1 MTSPYD
7 ATRLLFA
14 RSGVLLFLAMASVL
28 AYLTRHSLAVANTT
42 IQAELQIN
50 NEQFGYLYSAFS
62 FGYMLFQ
69 IPGGWVGQK
78 LGVRF
83 VLPAMAI
90 LWSLMTFASAYVPT
104 FAGLLVI
111 RFLFGL
117 AQAGL
122 VPNQAL
128 AVRDWISDAGRGVA
142 SAVMVVAMS
151 VGSIASLS
159 LTSEL
164 LKSFPWR
171 SIFVGYSFLG
181 VIWALAFAVVYRAT
195 PDKVRWLQRDEDE
208 LLDGPT
214 DETEM
219 SNATLPSSDSI
230 STEAPVLSNGRNIET
245 PSRPLTN
252 MRLGVSLLGL
262 SVQAMLKAAG
272 YNLAV
277 TFLPALLEYIH
288 HVPPQQTGGY
298 VTLALLLF
306 IVGSM
311 LGGGLLV
318 FVFQVT
324 GSKYISR
331 SVIAAVMLAIAGLF
345 TALAG
350 YGETA
355 NATAIWLAVG
365 AFFSGLASAA
375 PWVAVMDIGGR
386 STAVIMG
393 FMNSFAALGGVLLSP
408 LLGRLIDHIKDTEG
422 DWSLVFLL
430 HGAYYL
436 VAAISWLLVDPNQ
449 SLESKAGSAADGVG
463 QLAQTC
469 RTRRN

>member
-1 MTSPYD
+1 M
-7 ATRLLFA
+7 RLLMA
-14 RSGVLLFLAMASVL
+14 RSGVLLLLAMASVL

-42 IQAELQIN
+42 IQLELKIN
-50 NEQFGYLYSAFS
+50 NEQFGYLYSIFS

-69 IPGGWVGQK
+69 IPAGWVGQK

-83 VLPAMAI
+83 VLPSMAI
-90 LWSLMTFASAYVPT
+90 LWSLMTFATAYVPT
-104 FAGLLVI
+104 FAGLLIV

-128 AVRDWISDAGRGVA
+128 AIRDWISDAGRGVS

-159 LTSEL
+159 LTSQL
-164 LKSFPWR
+164 LKNYPWR

-181 VIWALAFAVVYRAT
+181 VAWAILFAVVYRAT
-195 PDKVRWLQRDEDE
+195 PEKSHWLQCDAIKPPDV
-208 LLDGPT
+208 PT
-214 DETEM
+214 DQTNLPE
-219 SNATLPSSDSI
+219 SSPPTLALGTNVEPASSREEGT
-230 STEAPVLSNGRNIET
+230 STAP
-245 PSRPLTN
+245 RPLSRL
-252 MRLGVSLLGL
+252 RLGVSLLGL

-288 HVPPQQTGGY
+288 HVPPQETGRF
-298 VTLALLLF
+298 VTGALVLF
-306 IVGSM
+306 ILGSM
-311 LGGGLLV
+311 LGGGLLQWAY
-318 FVFQVT
+318 QVT

-331 SVIAAVMLAIAGLF
+331 SVIAAVMLTIAGGC

-350 YGETA
+350 YGETVM
-355 NATAIWLAVG
+355 ATVVWLAIG

-386 STAVIMG
+386 NTAVIMA

-408 LLGRLIDHIKDTEG
+408 LLGRLIDVIKATDG

-436 VAAISWLLVDPNQ
+436 VAAVSWLFVDPNQ
-449 SLESKAGSAADGVG
+449 SCNQSGDP
-463 QLAQTC
+463 
-469 RTRRN
+469 

>member
-1 MTSPYD
+1 M
-7 ATRLLFA
+7 A
-14 RSGVLLFLAMASVL
+14 RSGVLLLLAMASVL

-42 IQAELQIN
+42 IQLELKIN

-83 VLPAMAI
+83 VLPSMAI
-90 LWSLMTFASAYVPT
+90 LWSLMTFATAYVPT

-128 AVRDWISDAGRGVA
+128 AVRDWISDAGRGVS

-159 LTSEL
+159 LTSQL
-164 LKSFPWR
+164 LKKFPWR
-171 SIFVGYSFLG
+171 SIFIEYSFLG
-181 VIWALAFAVVYRAT
+181 VAWALVFAVVYRAT
-195 PDKVRWLQRDEDE
+195 PDKVRWLRRDVNE
-208 LLDGPT
+208 LSGGPT
-214 DETEM
+214 DSTDLSVPSPP
-219 SNATLPSSDSI
+219 SNEPLAAEELAPSRGAGI
-230 STEAPVLSNGRNIET
+230 AAAPRPLSNW
-245 PSRPLTN
+245 
-252 MRLGVSLLGL
+252 RLGVSLLGL

-288 HVPPQQTGGY
+288 HVPPQQTGGH
-298 VTLALLLF
+298 VTVALVLF

-311 LGGGLLV
+311 LGGGLLQWA
-318 FVFQVT
+318 FRMT

-331 SVIAAVMLAIAGLF
+331 SVIAAAMLAIAAVF

-350 YGETA
+350 YGETVT
-355 NATAIWLAVG
+355 ATAVLLAVG

-408 LLGRLIDHIKDTEG
+408 LLGGLIDDIKDTEG

-430 HGAYYL
+430 HGAYYF
-436 VAAISWLLVDPNQ
+436 VAAISWLFVDPNQ
-449 SLESKAGSAADGVG
+449 SFESKA
-463 QLAQTC
+463 
-469 RTRRN
+469 RTTAV